1 MKVKVKCDNQSANH
15 IFNGSTMKKS
25 RHFDLEI
32 KKKLLKHSPKMLND
46 FETEYVDT
54 NSQLADIYSY

>member
-32 KKKLLKHSPKMLND
+32 KKKIV
-46 FETEYVDT
+46 ETFSED
-54 NSQLADIYSY
+54 AE